1 MKTIYNKSEVEVL
14 IKSGKKLLIAADESL
29 YEGLPSGDWI
39 GGTIP
44 YFMGDDGGLTS
55 KDVLFVT
62 ILPEECSINAIK
74 QYDANSLEA
83 ITEDYPSNGISFVI
97 IPATSE
103 AHTKFSNEIMTYPA
117 LFNSPLVGWISG
129 VHLDDLGSTSPKVFN
144 GRTGDISSSDA
155 IVMHIDL
162 PDGVYAKTDIT
173 NLFTQGDGAK
183 IEFDESGFTIEN
195 AIINGEKVNF
205 ADYLVQ
211 NKVNLEL
218 PLVAD
223 YSGAMINV
231 SVQAIDEEAKKVHL
245 YAPVFEGMEYR
256 IASPVENYES
266 DFSAEIS
273 KKQAEPIFSCNCI
286 LNYLYAGLEG
296 KKTADI
302 KGPMTFGEIAYM
314 LLNQT
319 MVYVT
324 LEKK

>member
-1 MKTIYNKSEVEVL
+1 MKTIYTKEEVSAL
-14 IKSGKKLLIAADESL
+14 IKEGKKLLLAGEESL
-29 YEGLPSGDWI
+29 LCDLPQGDWI

-55 KDVLFVT
+55 KEVIFVT
-62 ILPEECSINAIK
+62 ELPEECSVKEIR
-74 QYDANSLEA
+74 QYKSEDLEE
-83 ITEDYPSNGISFVI
+83 ITKDYPSNGISFVI

-103 AHTKFSNEIMTYPA
+103 AHTKFANEISACPA

-129 VHLDDLGSTSPKVFN
+129 VHLDDLGTLSPKIFN
-144 GRTGDISSSDA
+144 GLSGDSSAEDA

-173 NLFTQGDGAK
+173 NLFEQGNGDVLQ
-183 IEFDESGFTIEN
+183 FDESGFTIESV
-195 AIINGEKVNF
+195 IVNGDKVNF
-205 ADYLVQ
+205 AKYLMA

-223 YSGAMINV
+223 YSGAMVNV
-231 SVQAIDEEAKKVHL
+231 SVQSIDEENLKVNL
-245 YAPVFEGMEYR
+245 YAPVFAGMEYK
-256 IASPVENYES
+256 IAAPINNYEK
-266 DFSAEIS
+266 DFSEAIS
-273 KKQAEPIFSCNCI
+273 QKNATPIFSCNCI

-324 LEKK
+324 LERK